1 MRWPSSWTVSG
12 SGPICALIKGGGD
25 GEAEGGGGEGEVG
38 VGGGDEGGGRDGGI
52 VGGGRDGIGGAS
64 GKGESGEGGGEYG
77 GGANGGGY
85 AGGNGSAM
93 RHSGSG
99 RQQGSH
105 QPTTRTERHSQTVAK
120 VPKPAVGG
128 FLFPR
133 SLTASSRPI
142 RALVCCAFCGASCA
156 SLL

>member
-99 RQQGSH
+99 RQQGNEARAG
-105 QPTTRTERHSQTVAK
+105 PKDLKVGCPAIPLEVLEVDILWPRWVASN
-120 VPKPAVGG
+120 PI
-128 FLFPR
+128 
-133 SLTASSRPI
+133 SR
-142 RALVCCAFCGASCA
+142 LKCVCECEHLST
-156 SLL
+156 